1 MTEKTL
7 TQKGS
12 RIRRRMI
19 DTTARILRE
28 QGFRAPRCGASP
40 ERPT

>member
-28 QGFRAPRCGASP
+28 QGFRGATVRRIAG
-40 ERPT
+40 RPT